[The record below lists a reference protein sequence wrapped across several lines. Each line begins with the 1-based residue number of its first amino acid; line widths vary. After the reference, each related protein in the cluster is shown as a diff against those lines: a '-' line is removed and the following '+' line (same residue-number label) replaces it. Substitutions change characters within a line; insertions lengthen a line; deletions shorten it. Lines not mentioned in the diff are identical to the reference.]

1 LLASPRD
8 EARTVLPE
16 ICNWFTEGF
25 HSADLRDAKASPIS

>member
-8 EARTVLPE
+8 EADTVLPE

-25 HSADLRDAKASPIS
+25 HCAHFQDAKGLC